1 MPASNTG
8 DETIA
13 IIGAGVIGCAVA
25 YALAREGRRVVVIDR
40 DNPGVAGASFGNVGH
55 LAAELVEPLPSR
67 QLLFKFWRMLT
78 AFDGPLEIP
87 MRRWL
92 PFAPWALRFTAAA
105 FHQHENTQHLA
116 PLVKPATA
124 DFKRWLTEI
133 GRADLMRANGH
144 YQFWLAA
151 DAARKADAEA
161 RHMEKLGV
169 PTAPVSASVLAAISG
184 HAKSA
189 NAAGLWFQKSG
200 HIIDPQGLCEAFADA
215 AITLGA
221 TFERNDVRSLQP
233 RGTRIEVVTATDRR
247 VVSTAIVCAGAWS
260 KPLLTPFGLKV
271 PLEAA
276 RGYHVELP
284 GHASM
289 LDAPIVYMDQSVL
302 VTPMVSRLRAS
313 TYMEFE
319 RADAPPDPRK
329 PARLRQKLKTL
340 GYRCET
346 EGPSWVGPRPV
357 LPDYLPGIGR
367 APGAPNLF
375 YAIGHQHIGLTLA
388 PVTGELIA
396 DLVAGRATK
405 HNVAPFDLRRFG

>member
-1 MPASNTG
+1 MPVSNPG
-8 DETIA
+8 DESIA

-40 DNPGVAGASFGNVGH
+40 DNPGIAGASFGNVGH

-67 QLLFKFWRMLT
+67 QLLFNFWRMLT
-78 AFDGPLEIP
+78 AFDGPLDIP

-92 PFAPWALRFTAAA
+92 RIAPWALKFTAAA

-124 DFKRWLTEI
+124 DFERWLTEI
-133 GRADLMRANGH
+133 GRGDLMRRNGH
-144 YQFWLAA
+144 FQFWLSP
-151 DAARKADAEA
+151 DAARKADDEA
-161 RHMEKLGV
+161 RHMAELGV
-169 PTAPVSASVLAAISG
+169 PTEPVSAALLAAVSG
-184 HAKSA
+184 PARSA
-189 NAAGLWFQKSG
+189 GAAGLWFQNSG
-200 HIIDPQGLCEAFADA
+200 HVIDPQGVCQAFVDA
-215 AITLGA
+215 AIALGA
-221 TFERNDVRSLQP
+221 VFERNDVQALQP
-233 RGTRIEVVTATDRR
+233 RGQRIEIVTTADRR

-271 PLEAA
+271 PLESA

-284 GHASM
+284 GHACM
-289 LDAPIVYMDQSVL
+289 LDAPIVYMDASVL
-302 VTPMVSRLRAS
+302 VTPMASRLRAS
-313 TYMEFE
+313 AYMEFE
-319 RADAPPDPRK
+319 HVDAPPDPRK
-329 PARLRQKLKTL
+329 PARLRQKLRAL

-346 EGPSWVGPRPV
+346 DGPSWVGARPV

-367 APGAPNLF
+367 APGTASLF
-375 YAIGHQHIGLTLA
+375 YAIGHHHIGLTLA
-388 PVTGELIA
+388 PITAELMA